1 MRFLVLWPALAMREI
16 DEELLDIKRE
26 IIESRGLVIKTNNL
40 TNALSA
46 DLKSIAKRQ
55 GTYERRISWNSATAY
70 IVFVLVVF
78 GALKLAWDARVDQVT
93 AKTQEQGADNER
105 LRKELKETLKREEDR
120 ARAEARAAQFYEL
133 VRQGKRADIV
143 DGYASL
149 AKEPLSKT
157 ESAVFT
163 DAVERARSE
172 LAQQLYLAGLDKM
185 KMQRWQEA
193 ASQFEDSLRHKEDA
207 STTGP
212 VRLALAETQRKLSK
226 QKDAVAQ
233 LQKLLEGSPP
243 RELQDD
249 ALYLMAKCQED
260 LQAWNDAKET
270 WRELIR
276 KHADSHFAPEAR
288 ILLKGLELMH

>member
-1 MRFLVLWPALAMREI
+1 MREI

-133 VRQGKRADIV
+133 VRQDKRADIV

-163 DAVERARSE
+163 DAVQRARSE
-172 LAQQLYLAGLDKM
+172 LAQQLYLAGMDKM
-185 KMQRWQEA
+185 KVQRWQEA
-193 ASQFEDSLRHKEDA
+193 ASNFEDSLRHKEDA

-212 VRLALAETQRKLSK
+212 VRIALAETQRKLGK
-226 QKDAVAQ
+226 QKDAVGQ
-233 LQKLLEGSPP
+233 LQKLLEGAPP

-276 KHADSHFAPEAR
+276 KHADSHYAPEAR
-288 ILLKGLELMH
+288 ILLKGLEMLH

>member
-1 MRFLVLWPALAMREI
+1 MREI

-93 AKTQEQGADNER
+93 AKTQDQGADNAR
-105 LRKELKETLKREEDR
+105 LRQELKEALKREEDR

-133 VRQGKRADIV
+133 VRSGKRADIV
-143 DGYASL
+143 DGYGSL
-149 AKEPLSKT
+149 AKEALSKT
-157 ESAVFT
+157 ESAVFS

-172 LAQQLYLAGLDKM
+172 LAQQLYLAGLEKM
-185 KMQRWQEA
+185 KVQRWQEA
-193 ASQFEDSLRHKEDA
+193 ATLFEDSLRHEDTA
-207 STTGP
+207 AIAAP
-212 VRLALAETQRKLSK
+212 VRLALAETERRLGK
-226 QKDAVAQ
+226 QKDSIAQ

-270 WRELIR
+270 WRELIH
-276 KHADSHFAPEAR
+276 KHADSHYAPEAKM
-288 ILLKGLELMH
+288 LLKGLELLH

>member
-1 MRFLVLWPALAMREI
+1 MREI

-143 DGYASL
+143 DGYPSL

-172 LAQQLYLAGLDKM
+172 LAQQLYLAGMDKM
-185 KMQRWQEA
+185 KVQRWQEA
-193 ASQFEDSLRHKEDA
+193 ASNFEDSLRHKDDA

-212 VRLALAETQRKLSK
+212 VRIALAETQRKLGK

-233 LQKLLEGSPP
+233 LQKLLEGAPP
-243 RELQDD
+243 RDLQDD

-288 ILLKGLELMH
+288 ILLKGLEMLH

>member
-1 MRFLVLWPALAMREI
+1 MREI

-133 VRQGKRADIV
+133 VRSGKRADIV

-172 LAQQLYLAGLDKM
+172 LAQQLYLAGMDKM
-185 KMQRWQEA
+185 KVQRWQEA
-193 ASQFEDSLRHKEDA
+193 ASQFEDSLRHKDDA

-212 VRLALAETQRKLSK
+212 TRLALAETQRKLGK
-226 QKDAVAQ
+226 QKDAIAQ

-243 RELQDD
+243 RDLQDD

>member
-1 MRFLVLWPALAMREI
+1 MAGAWNMREI

-143 DGYASL
+143 DGYPAL

-157 ESAVFT
+157 EAAVFT

-172 LAQQLYLAGLDKM
+172 LAQQLYLAGMDKM
-185 KMQRWQEA
+185 KVQRWQEA
-193 ASQFEDSLRHKEDA
+193 ASQFEDSLRHRDDA

-212 VRLALAETQRKLSK
+212 VRLALAETQRKLGK

-260 LQAWNDAKET
+260 LHAWNDAKET

-276 KHADSHFAPEAR
+276 KHADSHFVAEAR
-288 ILLKGLELMH
+288 ILLRGLELLH

>member
-1 MRFLVLWPALAMREI
+1 MREI

-40 TNALSA
+40 TNALAA

-55 GTYERRISWNSATAY
+55 GAYERRISWNSGTAY

-93 AKTQEQGADNER
+93 AKTHEQAADNER
-105 LRKELKETLKREEDR
+105 LRRELKDALKREEDR
-120 ARAEARAAQFYEL
+120 KRAEARAAQFYEL

-143 DGYASL
+143 NGYPAL
-149 AKEPLSKT
+149 AKEVLSPT
-157 ESAVFT
+157 EAAVFS
-163 DAVERARSE
+163 DAVERAKSE
-172 LAQQLYLAGLDKM
+172 LSQQTYLAGLDKM
-185 KMQRWQEA
+185 KVQRWQEA
-193 ASQFEDSLRHKEDA
+193 ASAFEESLRHKDDA
-207 STTGP
+207 ATTAP
-212 VRLALAETQRKLSK
+212 VRLALAEAQRKLGK
-226 QKDAVAQ
+226 QRDAVGQ
-233 LQKLLEGSPP
+233 LQKLLEGTPP

-276 KHADSHFAPEAR
+276 KHSDSHFAPEAR
-288 ILLKGLELMH
+288 ILLKSLEMLH

>member
-1 MRFLVLWPALAMREI
+1 MREI

-55 GTYERRISWNSATAY
+55 TAYERRISWNSATAY
-70 IVFVLVVF
+70 IAFVLVVF

-93 AKTQEQGADNER
+93 AKTQDQATENER
-105 LRKELKETLKREEDR
+105 LRRDLKDALKREEDR
-120 ARAEARAAQFYEL
+120 ARGEARAAQFYEL
-133 VRQGKRADIV
+133 VKQGKRADIV
-143 DGYASL
+143 DGYPAIE
-149 AKEPLSKT
+149 KEPLSKT
-157 ESAVFT
+157 EASVFA
-163 DAVERARSE
+163 DALLRAQSD
-172 LAQQLYLAGLDKM
+172 LAQQLYLQGLDKM
-185 KMQRWQEA
+185 KVQRWQEA
-193 ASQFEDSLRHKEDA
+193 ASALEDSLRHRDD
-207 STTGP
+207 SQTTGP
-212 VRLALAETQRKLSK
+212 VRLALAETQRKLGK
-226 QKDAVAQ
+226 PKDSVLM
-233 LQKLLEGSPP
+233 LQKLLESSPP

-276 KHADSHFAPEAR
+276 RHPDSHFVAEAR
-288 ILLKGLELMH
+288 IWLRSLEMRH